1 MTIFG
6 GRPVT
11 MTVELSLL
19 DAIQLLTLLNRYYR
33 TSFGQGVYSSLELQ
47 GAADGKTS
55 RHYHL
60 HLTIEVAWLE
70 LAKQAPDICAE
81 LTRILRLPVSDPA
94 SVP

>member
-11 MTVELSLL
+11 ITVELALPEAAEFLLLLVRYEELGSSTYRSLAL
-19 DAIQLLTLLNRYYR
+19 K
-33 TSFGQGVYSSLELQ
+33 
-47 GAADGKTS
+47 GAADGKTPTC
-55 RHYHL
+55 YHL
-60 HLTIEVAWLE
+60 RLTVEVAWSE
-70 LAKQAPDICAE
+70 LHEQAPDICAE